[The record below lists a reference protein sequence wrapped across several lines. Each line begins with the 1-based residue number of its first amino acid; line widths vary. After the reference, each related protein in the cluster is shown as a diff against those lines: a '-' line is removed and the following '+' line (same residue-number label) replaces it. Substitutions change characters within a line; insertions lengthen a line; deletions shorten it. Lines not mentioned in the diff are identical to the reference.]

1 MIRKADHLRSNFL
14 LAYPVM
20 LSMLGQVMTGVADSI
35 MVGWTGAAPLAASS
49 FANTFFSVTIMF
61 GIGVSYGI
69 TPLVAKAAGKGDHG
83 EATTILRH
91 GTVVNLV
98 TGVLLTAFLYAI
110 VPAMKFMGQPVEV
123 TRQAIPYLCIIAPSV
138 LPTMIFQT
146 YRQFGEGLQH
156 TRVAMVV
163 VIGSNLLNILLNYLL
178 IFGKMG
184 FPALGLE
191 GAGWATLVSRIVMGL
206 AMALYVYHHRFFLR
220 YRDGFRLLLFSRP
233 QFMALLHIGI
243 PAGLQFIMEGGAF
256 GASAI
261 MMGWHGTIP
270 LAAHQ
275 VALNLATISY
285 MTTSGLGA
293 AATIK
298 AGRYFGRLDRTNLI
312 ASANILFLMAAV
324 VMAAWAILFIVGRHF
339 LPGMYTD
346 DPAVIEVAS
355 GLMIISAFFQ
365 ISDGLQVV
373 CAGALRGLQ
382 DVKIPVLLIFVAY
395 WVIALPVGYV
405 LSFPFGLGPIG
416 IWIGLLSGL
425 TLTAIAMLW
434 RFRRL
439 SVNVG
444 VAQV

>member
-1 MIRKADHLRSNFL
+1 
-14 LAYPVM
+14 M

-35 MVGWTGAAPLAASS
+35 MVGWTGPAPLAASS
-49 FANTFFSVTIMF
+49 FANTFFSVTLMF

-69 TPLVAKAAGKGDHG
+69 TPLVATAVGRGDHR
-83 EATTILRH
+83 EATNVLRH

-110 VPAMKFMGQPVEV
+110 VPAMDFMGQPAEV

-146 YRQFGEGLQH
+146 YRQFGEALQH
-156 TRVAMVV
+156 TRIAMVV
-163 VIGSNLLNILLNYLL
+163 VIGSNLLNILLNYIL
-178 IFGKMG
+178 IFGKLG

-206 AMALYVYHHRFFLR
+206 AMALYVYHDRFFRR
-220 YRDGFRLLLFSRP
+220 YRDAFSFHDFTRTHFLP
-233 QFMALLHIGI
+233 LLHIGI

-293 AATIK
+293 AATVK
-298 AGRYFGRLDRTNLI
+298 VGRYFGRMDRRNLVL
-312 ASANILFLMAAV
+312 SSNMLFLMAV
-324 VMAAWAILFIVGRHF
+324 TLMTAWACR
-339 LPGMYTD
+339 
-346 DPAVIEVAS
+346 
-355 GLMIISAFFQ
+355 
-365 ISDGLQVV
+365 
-373 CAGALRGLQ
+373 LR
-382 DVKIPVLLIFVAY
+382 
-395 WVIALPVGYV
+395 
-405 LSFPFGLGPIG
+405 
-416 IWIGLLSGL
+416 
-425 TLTAIAMLW
+425 
-434 RFRRL
+434 
-439 SVNVG
+439 
-444 VAQV
+444 